1 MKNTPIHHLLRW
13 ALPMALAIGVGC
25 LFFSFINT
33 PPVDSKEITIS
44 LGTKVIVVGTDNW
57 SVKKELESKEIV
69 DLAYSNNGRYLAF
82 GDCFNNSVVK
92 LDANSYTQLE
102 IPLESD
108 RCPVKVDYSPDN
120 QQIAASVISRGLYLL
135 GPNPEHEATLADAVD
150 MQYRPDGKEIAIA
163 TKKELQIWTV
173 SPFALRAK
181 DDYELNC
188 LAYTPDG
195 ERLFMG
201 ARFGWLVQELKA
213 GEWKELRK
221 TKDEAVKDIAIDSKG
236 KWVAMLS
243 SHKVEIFDASLLRL
257 VKQITFPQE
266 ITIKGVAFSDKGA
279 WLAVAEQRDAI
290 HFYATSN
297 WSEVKTL
304 PITGN
309 FWAMEFKPVVIAP
322 VKPDYSAV
330 IVSMMRP
337 PMNLYPGSEIKKGL
351 VVSLKQAIPD
361 FPKQTVT
368 VDLVLR
374 SKKTYP
380 VPAPLAYPSEK
391 YKDGMLLNNGRYEVD
406 ITGGMVNLKLNSGM
420 VIPRNTPEGTYYLL
434 AVADA
439 GNKHP
444 ESNERNNVAYLEI
457 KVKKRVD
464 DRPVN

>member
-44 LGTKVIVVGTDNW
+44 MGTKVIVVGTDNW
-57 SVKKELESKEIV
+57 SIKKELESKEIV
-69 DLAYSNNGRYLAF
+69 DLAYSNNGRYLVF
-82 GDCFNNSVVK
+82 GDCFNNNVVK
-92 LDANSYTQLE
+92 LDANSYTQVE

-108 RCPVKVDYSPDN
+108 RCPVKVDYDPDN
-120 QQIAASVISRGLYLL
+120 QHIAASVIGRGLYLL

-150 MQYRPDGKEIAIA
+150 IQYRPDGKEIAIA

-201 ARFGWLVQELKA
+201 SRFGWLVQELKA
-213 GEWKELRK
+213 GAGKELKK
-221 TKDEAVKDIAIDSKG
+221 TMGEPTVDIAIDPKG
-236 KWVAMLS
+236 RWAAIVS
-243 SHKVEIFDASLLRL
+243 DHKVEIFDVKLLRL
-257 VKQITFPQE
+257 VTQFYFPAD
-266 ITIKGVAFSDKGA
+266 THLKGVAFSDHGG
-279 WLAVAEQRDAI
+279 WLAVAEHQDNI
-290 HFYATSN
+290 HIYATSS
-297 WSEVKTL
+297 WKEIKTL
-304 PITGN
+304 PITGHY
-309 FWAMEFKPVVIAP
+309 WGMEFKPVVIAP

-330 IVSMMRP
+330 IVSMMRS
-337 PMNLYPGSEIKKGL
+337 PMNMYPGSEIKKGL
-351 VVSLKQAIPD
+351 VVSLKQAMPD
-361 FPKQTVT
+361 LTKETVT

-391 YKDGMLLNNGRYEVD
+391 YKDGMLLNNGRYEVN
-406 ITGGMVNLKLNSGM
+406 ITGGMVNLKLKSGM
-420 VIPRNTPEGTYYLL
+420 VIPGDTPEGTYYVL